1 MAKAFQPSFSGGE
14 MSPGLH
20 GRVDVARHAVSL
32 ATCRNFITK
41 ASGGVVKRPG
51 LIYRGEVKDSS
62 DVCRLLP
69 FQFNT
74 TTKYLIE
81 AGDLYFRFWV
91 NGARLEVASV
101 PVEVVTPYSSADLA
115 DLRFT
120 QSADVLYL
128 VHPDHAPR
136 QLRRLTATSF
146 ELTEYENRL
155 GPFRPLNANKGVRM
169 ASSAAQ
175 GAVTITCSE
184 SVFTADMVG
193 ALVYLEE
200 QELRS
205 IKPWEPA
212 QKSIAVGDLRRSDG
226 KVYKC
231 TAVTSGGSYVVSG
244 SVRPTH
250 EYGRA
255 WDGSGYTRSDG
266 VNNYTVGVEWEYV
279 HSGFGIAKITGYT
292 NGTTVSALVQQTMPA
307 SVVGTAVAS
316 TTWTL
321 SGDGTTK
328 QFTITGA
335 TSTSVQDYTV
345 VVDGVGVQ
353 P

>member
-1 MAKAFQPSFSGGE
+1 

-20 GRVDVARHAVSL
+20 GRVDVARHAVSV
-32 ATCRNFITK
+32 ATCRNFVTK
-41 ASGGVVKRPG
+41 ASGGAVKRPG
-51 LIYRGEVKDSS
+51 YIYRGEVKDSA
-62 DVCRLLP
+62 DICRILP

-91 NGARLEVASV
+91 NGARLEIVGV
-101 PVEVVTPYSSADLA
+101 PVEVVTPYTSADLSL
-115 DLRFT
+115 LRFT
-120 QSADVLYL
+120 QSADVMYL
-128 VHPDHAPR
+128 VHPDYQTR

-146 ELTEYENRL
+146 ELSLYENRL
-155 GPFRPLNANKGVRM
+155 GPFRPLNANLGVRM
-169 ASSAAQ
+169 AMSVAT
-175 GAVTITCSE
+175 GAGTLTCTE

-193 ALVYLEE
+193 ALVLLEE

-212 QKSIAVGDLRRSDG
+212 QKSIVVGDLRRSDG

-231 TAVTSGGSYVVSG
+231 SAVTSGGTYVVSG

-266 VNNYTVGVEWEYV
+266 VANYTVGVEWEYV
-279 HSGFGIAKITGYT
+279 HSGFGIAKITAYT
-292 NGTTVSALVQQTMPA
+292 SGVSVSALVLERMPD
-307 SVVGTAVAS
+307 SVVGTATAL
-316 TTWTL
+316 TTWTV

-328 QFTITGA
+328 VFAIAGA
-335 TSTSVQDYTV
+335 LSPSVQDYTV
-345 VVDGVGVQ
+345 VVDSVGVQ

>member
-1 MAKAFQPSFSGGE
+1 

-20 GRVDVARHAVSL
+20 GRVDVARHAVSV

-51 LIYRGEVKDSS
+51 LIYRGEVKDSG
-62 DVCRLLP
+62 DVTRILP

-91 NGARLEVASV
+91 DGARLEIASV
-101 PVEVVTPYSSADLA
+101 PVEVVTPYSSADLV

-136 QLRRLTATSF
+136 MLRRLTATSF
-146 ELTEYENRL
+146 ELTAYENRN
-155 GPFRPLNANKGVRM
+155 GPFRPLTANLGVRM
-169 ASSAAQ
+169 ASSSAT
-175 GAVTITCSE
+175 GATTITCGE

-212 QKSIAVGDLRRSDG
+212 QKSVSVGDYRRSDG
-226 KVYKC
+226 KVYRC
-231 TAVTSGGSYVVSG
+231 SAVSTGGTYHVSG
-244 SVRPTH
+244 SGRPPH
-250 EYGRA
+250 E
-255 WDGSGYTRSDG
+255 
-266 VNNYTVGVEWEYV
+266 
-279 HSGFGIAKITGYT
+279 
-292 NGTTVSALVQQTMPA
+292 
-307 SVVGTAVAS
+307 
-316 TTWTL
+316 
-321 SGDGTTK
+321 
-328 QFTITGA
+328 
-335 TSTSVQDYTV
+335 
-345 VVDGVGVQ
+345 
-353 P
+353 

>member
-1 MAKAFQPSFSGGE
+1 

-20 GRVDVARHAVSL
+20 GRVDVARHAVSV

-51 LIYRGEVKDSS
+51 LIHRGEVKDSS
-62 DVCRLLP
+62 DITRILP

-101 PVEVVTPYSSADLA
+101 PVEVVTPYSSADLS

-128 VHPDHAPR
+128 VHPDYQTR

-146 ELTEYENRL
+146 ELALYENRN
-155 GPFRPLNANKGVRM
+155 GPFRPLNANLGVRM
-169 ASSAAQ
+169 ASSSAT
-175 GAVTITCSE
+175 GATTITCSE
-184 SVFTADMVG
+184 SVFTSGMVG

-212 QKSIAVGDLRRSDG
+212 QKSIVVGDLRRSDG

-231 TAVTSGGSYVVSG
+231 TAVTSGGAYHVSG

-266 VNNYTVGVEWEYV
+266 VDNYTVGVEWEYI

-292 NGTTVSALVQQTMPA
+292 SGTSVSALVLNRMPDSCVGSA
-307 SVVGTAVAS
+307 SAL
-316 TTWTL
+316 TTWTF
-321 SGDGTTK
+321 SGNNSTK
-328 QFTITGA
+328 VFSITGA
-335 TSTSVQDYTV
+335 TQVSPQDYTV
-345 VVDGVGVQ
+345 TIGGIGVQ
-353 P
+353 A

>member
-1 MAKAFQPSFSGGE
+1 MAKNLQPSFSGGE

-20 GRVDVARHAVSL
+20 GRVDVARHAVSV

-41 ASGGVVKRPG
+41 ASGGVVKRTG
-51 LIYRGEVKDSS
+51 YIFRGEVKDSS
-62 DVCRLLP
+62 DVTRILP

-91 NGARLEVASV
+91 DGARLEVASV
-101 PVEVVTPYSSADLA
+101 PVEVVTPYTSAELVN
-115 DLRFT
+115 LRFT
-120 QSADVLYL
+120 QSADVMYL
-128 VHPDHAPR
+128 VHPNYQPR
-136 QLRRLTATSF
+136 MLRRLTATSF
-146 ELTEYENRL
+146 ELALYENRN
-155 GPFRPLNANKGVRM
+155 GPFRPLNANLGVWM
-169 ASSAAQ
+169 ASSSAT
-175 GAVTITCSE
+175 GATTITCAE
-184 SVFTADMVG
+184 SVFTSGMVG

-212 QKSIAVGDLRRSDG
+212 QKAVVVGDLRRSDG

-231 TAVTSGGSYVVSG
+231 SAVSTGGTYNVSG

-266 VNNYTVGVEWEYV
+266 VANYTVGVEWEYV
-279 HSGFGIAKITGYT
+279 HSGFGIAKITAYT
-292 NGTTVSALVQQTMPA
+292 SGVSVSALVLERMPD
-307 SVVGTAVAS
+307 SCVGTASVSA
-316 TTWTL
+316 TYTR
-321 SGDGTTK
+321 SGDATTK
-328 QFTITGA
+328 VFSITGA
-335 TSTSVQDYTV
+335 VSPSAQDYTV
-345 VVDGVGVQ
+345 TIDGIGVQ

>member
-1 MAKAFQPSFSGGE
+1 

-20 GRVDVARHAVSL
+20 GRVDVARHAVSV

-51 LIYRGEVKDSS
+51 YKYRGEVKTSAN
-62 DVCRLLP
+62 VCRILP

-81 AGDLYFRFWV
+81 AGNLYFRFWV
-91 NGARLEVASV
+91 SGARLEVATV
-101 PVEVVTPYSSADLA
+101 PVEVVTPYTSADLA
-115 DLRFT
+115 LLRFT
-120 QSADVLYL
+120 QSADVMYL
-128 VHPDHAPR
+128 VHPSYQTR

-146 ELTEYENRL
+146 ELSLYENRL
-155 GPFRPLNANKGVRM
+155 GPFRPLNTNLGVRM

-175 GAVTITCSE
+175 GTVTITCSA
-184 SVFTADMVG
+184 SVFTANMVG
-193 ALVYLEE
+193 SLVYLEE

-212 QKSIAVGDLRRSDG
+212 QKSIVVGDLRRSDG
-226 KVYKC
+226 KVYRC
-231 TAVTSGGSYVVSG
+231 SAITSGGTYVVSG

-266 VNNYTVGVEWEYV
+266 VANYTVGVEWEYV
-279 HSGFGIAKITGYT
+279 HSGFGIAKITAYT
-292 NGTTVSALVQQTMPA
+292 SGTSVTAQVQERMPD
-307 SVVGTAVAS
+307 SCVGTAVAS
-316 TTWTL
+316 TTWTV
-321 SGDGTTK
+321 SGDGVTK
-328 QFTITGA
+328 VFAVAGA

-345 VVDGVGVQ
+345 TIGGVGVQ